1 MVQFHKVHHAFQ
13 NRCPERIGFAFPC
26 CHDEPHRFTVE
37 RFAHLLVEPESRTN
51 AADAVISQL
60 LAVII
65 ETQPHPVGG
74 CEKRL
79 GNGIAAHHLGT
90 ELDACRQRR
99 REAVLLGKEQGF
111 LLHGHARVHLAEDRQ
126 ILAAVAEDA
135 PLDGVL
141 PIRYDELTVAETDL
155 RLICH
160 IFIDVYNTYK
170 RLVYHTAYKIMGDS
184 YLAEDVLQ
192 EVFLY
197 VAKNFSKIHRENCHE
212 LAAYLVSCSRS
223 RAYDMLR
230 KQREEPLEEVPDAP
244 DDAPVPD
251 DAAVSTDNIQHLTEL
266 IGQMKP
272 MYRDPLRL
280 LAMGYTNREIAE
292 SLGLTDEVVRMRLF
306 RGRKLLWKELN
317 SRE

>member
-1 MVQFHKVHHAFQ
+1 M
-13 NRCPERIGFAFPC
+13 
-26 CHDEPHRFTVE
+26 
-37 RFAHLLVEPESRTN
+37 LLS
-51 AADAVISQL
+51 L
-60 LAVII
+60 YLAV
-65 ETQPHPVGG
+65 
-74 CEKRL
+74 
-79 GNGIAAHHLGT
+79 
-90 ELDACRQRR
+90 LDDQS
-99 REAVLLGKEQGF
+99 KEEQ
-111 LLHGHARVHLAEDRQ
+111 
-126 ILAAVAEDA
+126 
-135 PLDGVL
+135 
-141 PIRYDELTVAETDL
+141 
-155 RLICH
+155 
-160 IFIDVYNTYK
+160 FIDVYNIYK

-251 DAAVSTDNIQHLTEL
+251 DAAVSTDNIQYLTEL

-280 LAMGYTNREIAE
+280 
-292 SLGLTDEVVRMRLF
+292 F

>member
-1 MVQFHKVHHAFQ
+1 MLAMY
-13 NRCPERIGFAFPC
+13 
-26 CHDEPHRFTVE
+26 
-37 RFAHLLVEPESRTN
+37 
-51 AADAVISQL
+51 
-60 LAVII
+60 LAV
-65 ETQPHPVGG
+65 
-74 CEKRL
+74 
-79 GNGIAAHHLGT
+79 
-90 ELDACRQRR
+90 LDDRSS
-99 REAVLLGKEQGF
+99 EEQ
-111 LLHGHARVHLAEDRQ
+111 
-126 ILAAVAEDA
+126 
-135 PLDGVL
+135 
-141 PIRYDELTVAETDL
+141 
-155 RLICH
+155 
-160 IFIDVYNTYK
+160 FIDVYNTYK

-251 DAAVSTDNIQHLTEL
+251 DAVVSTDNIQHLTEL

-292 SLGLTDEVVRMRLF
+292 SLGLTDEVVRIVYVEKAFLVHHSFSGDAPEPCMLRFSCGAVRSVYWRQHRQRFNLSD
-306 RGRKLLWKELN
+306 LL
-317 SRE
+317 SG

>member
-1 MVQFHKVHHAFQ
+1 M
-13 NRCPERIGFAFPC
+13 
-26 CHDEPHRFTVE
+26 
-37 RFAHLLVEPESRTN
+37 LLS
-51 AADAVISQL
+51 L
-60 LAVII
+60 YLAV
-65 ETQPHPVGG
+65 
-74 CEKRL
+74 
-79 GNGIAAHHLGT
+79 
-90 ELDACRQRR
+90 LDNQS
-99 REAVLLGKEQGF
+99 KEEQ
-111 LLHGHARVHLAEDRQ
+111 
-126 ILAAVAEDA
+126 
-135 PLDGVL
+135 
-141 PIRYDELTVAETDL
+141 
-155 RLICH
+155 
-160 IFIDVYNTYK
+160 FIDVYNTYK

-223 RAYDMLR
+223 RACDMLR

-244 DDAPVPD
+244 DDA
-251 DAAVSTDNIQHLTEL
+251 AVSADNIQLLTEL